1 MNLSAMPVKLDEP
14 LGLMAVDS
22 TAAGASSLF
31 RPWDGV
37 FLPQE
42 LQKCLESI
50 AEADVIVGIPSFN
63 NARTIGHVVRAVQ
76 AGLAKY
82 FPSQKCVLVNSDG
95 GSQDGTAEI
104 VQQTG
109 IDNLATILVKHPQF
123 PVHKIVTAY
132 HGIPGKGSAF
142 RTIFALAAQLGAKA
156 CCVVDSDLR
165 SITPEWIEL
174 LLDPLLDSGFD
185 FVAPLYQRHK
195 FDGTITNSII
205 YPLTRALYGQRIR
218 QPIGGDFGFSGRLAQ
233 HYLSKNVW
241 DTDVARFGIDI
252 WMTTTAIGDGFKVC
266 QSYLGAKLHDAK
278 DPSADLTS
286 MFTQVVGSV
295 FGLMEAHEKAWAPIT
310 GSREVPTF
318 GFHYQVGLEPV
329 RVNVDRMLENFRLG
343 CRELGVVWKQILA
356 PEHLAALVDLAAVAK
371 EQFHFSDEL
380 WVQAVYDFV
389 LAHHHRRLPYEHLLR
404 SLIPLYLG
412 RTAAFVLEM
421 LESSAE
427 EVEARIENL
436 CRVYEKFKPEL
447 LRRWVA
453 K

>member
-1 MNLSAMPVKLDEP
+1 MKLFDSVPLQDE
-14 LGLMAVDS
+14 AKKRV
-22 TAAGASSLF
+22 
-31 RPWDGV
+31 
-37 FLPQE
+37 
-42 LQKCLESI
+42 
-50 AEADVIVGIPSFN
+50 ADIGQADIVVGIPSYN
-63 NARTIGHVVRAVQ
+63 NARTIGHVVKAVQ

-82 FPSQKCVLVNSDG
+82 FPTSKCVLVNSDG
-95 GSQDGTAEI
+95 DSKDGTPEI

-123 PVHKIVTAY
+123 PVHKIVTGY

-142 RTIFALAAQLGAKA
+142 RTIFALAAGLSAKA

-174 LLDPLLDSGFD
+174 LLDPILDNGFD
-185 FVAPLYQRHK
+185 FVSPLYQRHK

-241 DTDVARFGIDI
+241 DTDIARFGIDI
-252 WMTTTAIGDGFKVC
+252 WMTTMAIGDGFKVC

-278 DPSADLTS
+278 DPSADLTA
-286 MFTQVVGSV
+286 MFTQVVGAV
-295 FGLMEAHEKAWAPIT
+295 FALMETHEKAWMAVNS
-310 GSREVPTF
+310 SRDVQTF
-318 GFHYQVGLEPV
+318 GFHYHVGLEPV

-343 CRELGVVWKQILA
+343 CRELTSVWEKIIEPPHLTQLA
-356 PEHLAALVDLAAVAK
+356 EIADVEKAR
-371 EQFHFSDEL
+371 FHFSDEL
-380 WVQAVYDFV
+380 WVQAVYDFA
-389 LAHHHRRLPYEHLLR
+389 LAYHQRRLPYEHLLR

-412 RTAAFVLEM
+412 RTASFVLEM
-421 LESSAE
+421 AESSVE

-436 CRVYEKFKPEL
+436 CLCYEKLKPEL
-447 LRRWVA
+447 LRRWA